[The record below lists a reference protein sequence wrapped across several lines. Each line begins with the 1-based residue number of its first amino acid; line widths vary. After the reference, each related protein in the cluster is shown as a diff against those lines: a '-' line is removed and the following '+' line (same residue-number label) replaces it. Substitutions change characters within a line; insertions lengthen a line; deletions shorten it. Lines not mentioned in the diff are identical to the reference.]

1 MLREITLHV
10 RPPRGCAIVLLEWE
24 PKVPN
29 DQNWIASYR
38 NMDPACLL
46 RFNEKVAALRKT
58 DPIIDWSEVQI
69 RLGSHRRASFWL
81 SKVEGDQAR
90 LS

>member
-1 MLREITLHV
+1 MIRIGLRLT
-10 RPPRGCAIVLLEWE
+10 ATWT
-24 PKVPN
+24 
-29 DQNWIASYR
+29 
-38 NMDPACLL
+38 PACLL
-46 RFNEKVAALRKT
+46 PFNEKVAALRKT